1 MKIFL
6 LDKRISHLLYEH
18 KVCMAERI
26 RFMEYKKALSTDIAQ
41 IAEERADSIV
51 RKMFNVRNL
60 VVKNQIMEQIETVE
74 LIRTLLLEI
83 EKEEKEMLQDLLK
96 GLGVQ

>member
-1 MKIFL
+1 
-6 LDKRISHLLYEH
+6 
-18 KVCMAERI
+18 
-26 RFMEYKKALSTDIAQ
+26 
-41 IAEERADSIV
+41 
-51 RKMFNVRNL
+51 MFNVRNL